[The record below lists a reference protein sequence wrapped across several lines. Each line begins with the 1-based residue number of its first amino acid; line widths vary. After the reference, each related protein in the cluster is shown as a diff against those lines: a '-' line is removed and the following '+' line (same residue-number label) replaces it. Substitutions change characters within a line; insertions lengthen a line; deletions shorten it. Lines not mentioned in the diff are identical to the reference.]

1 MADTPDRS
9 PFRFSLAWLMFWTL
23 ICAALAGTVRM
34 FLDRGAAGF
43 NYLILFALF
52 VVWLGVLG
60 LTMWYRVFARHRW
73 KKVDAQRKVLAKLVR
88 ERREEVRRRD
98 EESQEPR
105 RAE

>member
-23 ICAALAGTVRM
+23 VCAALAGTVRM

-43 NYLILFALF
+43 ECLIFFAIF
-52 VVWLGVLG
+52 TAWLAVTG
-60 LTMWYRVFARHRW
+60 LAMWHRVFARHRW
-73 KKVDAQRKVLAKLVR
+73 KKVDAQRKELANLVR
-88 ERREEVRRRD
+88 ARREDVRRQA
-98 EESQEPR
+98 EEDKEPR